1 MDISK
6 MCIDSSEGNV
16 AKSPSTSSERDSLP
30 SLSELP
36 LYNNPIVNN
45 QVYHSTPFSNTSPT
59 QNQKQHYQQQYQL
72 QHQYLKPYTH
82 SPLRSASEDIHMYSH
97 PSPHMHTSPHPTPPP
112 TQASFQKNTSK
123 QPSALPPLINR
134 RPLAPHIVA
143 QAPPPLSTLTD
154 DGEMLRLIIDQCT
167 MIHQKVGKYRVDPL
181 RESERNQIIDEVFG
195 TTEIL
200 LRSLKDFQARQQ
212 RNSLIDDDMHNH
224 NRSSFY
230 DDDVNIM
237 NEATSEEYKMIRQAR
252 NLQESTRP
260 KYRRRSK
267 RSMVGQ
273 RCHSCNTSE
282 TPEWRRGPDGART
295 LCNACGLHYSKLL
308 RKGSLTVQTHNYML
322 ESTSESNRIQPTM
335 PYSIQ
340 QRKSSPHLPTEP
352 TSLRITELKETEE

>member
-36 LYNNPIVNN
+36 LYNNTIVHN
-45 QVYHSTPFSNTSPT
+45 QVYHNASPT

-72 QHQYLKPYTH
+72 QHQYLKSYAH
-82 SPLRSASEDIHMYSH
+82 LPLRPEENQVY
-97 PSPHMHTSPHPTPPP
+97 TNPP
-112 TQASFQKNTSK
+112 SFQKPK

-143 QAPPPLSTLTD
+143 QPPANEEGD
-154 DGEMLRLIIDQCT
+154 MLKLIIDQCT
-167 MIHQKVGKYRVDPL
+167 MIYQKVGKYRVDPL
-181 RESERNQIIDEVFG
+181 RESERNQIMDEVFG
-195 TTEIL
+195 TTEVL
-200 LRSLKDFQARQQ
+200 LKSLKDLQARQQ
-212 RNSLIDDDMHNH
+212 RHSVLDEDMHKPT
-224 NRSSFY
+224 FY
-230 DDDVNIM
+230 EEDTNITH
-237 NEATSEEYKMIRQAR
+237 EATSEEYKMIRQAR

-322 ESTSESNRIQPTM
+322 ESASDSNRAQSM

-340 QRKSSPHLPTEP
+340 QRTSSPHLPTEP
-352 TSLRITELKETEE
+352 TSLRITELKESE